1 MEYENRC
8 TIKLNKKYN
17 NIFTAYILGWVVGNA
32 NIYDDELFFFMKECN
47 KDMVIKLYKLFLCIY
62 EFDNDDMFYSMT
74 KDNDFYL
81 KIKNVGLIND
91 IKSLLNLSEKF
102 ENNSYKKDNL
112 KYIDNVPKGLIP
124 YFARG
129 LFDSAGF
136 IYNKENEYYCGIRLF
151 SNIFLNRLMNDLN
164 INHQIVFNSKY
175 NNYSFTLSD
184 VSVLNFLDIIYKP
197 LIDANINLYLNRKY
211 ECYNE
216 LKKNKTD
223 LNTSLKYY
231 KTNLNAFD
239 LYKNYSGN
247 YGYTLTLINK
257 INSNNS
263 SNIQYYDSGIII
275 KPMIGFYFEITCD
288 NIHLYE
294 LGYIH
299 YNEIIDCQCNKSV
312 IIKLIKYDHSK
323 DDLILPCALFK
334 IIPKKIY
341 NMDIIQIN
349 KPFDD
354 LFKNHDLLKK
364 LE

>member
-17 NIFTAYILGWVVGNA
+17 NIFTAYILGWIVGNA
-32 NIYDDELFFFMKECN
+32 NIYDDELFFFIKECN

-62 EFDNDDMFYSMT
+62 EFNNEDIFYSMS

-81 KIKNVGLIND
+81 KIKNIGLIND
-91 IKSLLNLSEKF
+91 IKILFNLTEKS

-112 KYIDNVPKGLIP
+112 KYVDNISKEMIP

-151 SNIFLNRLMNDLN
+151 SHVFLNKLMNDLN
-164 INHQIVFNSKY
+164 INHQIIFNSKY

-184 VSVLNFLDIIYKP
+184 VYALDFLDTIYKP
-197 LIDANINLYLNRKY
+197 LLNANINLYLSRKY

-223 LNTSLKYY
+223 SSHCIKYY
-231 KTNLNAFD
+231 KTSLEAYD
-239 LYKNYSGN
+239 LYKNNSN
-247 YGYTLTLINK
+247 DYGYTITLINRM
-257 INSNNS
+257 NHVNNMNK
-263 SNIQYYDSGIII
+263 NIQYYNTGIIL
-275 KPMIGFYFEITCD
+275 KPMIGFYFEIACD
-288 NIHLYE
+288 NMSLYE
-294 LGYIH
+294 LGYIY
-299 YNEIIDCQCNKSV
+299 YNQIVDNNTI
-312 IIKLIKYDHSK
+312 IIKLIKYDYSK
-323 DDLILPCALFK
+323 DDLILPCSLFK

-341 NMDIIQIN
+341 NMDIVQMN

-354 LFKNHDLLKK
+354 LFKSHDLLKK